1 MNERIKELAEQ
12 AGFECWKDEP
22 YRPEGQTID
31 WASNYDEELERFA
44 ELVRA
49 DEREV
54 CAKLCEQMTHRV
66 WKG

>member
-1 MNERIKELAEQ
+1 MNERIRELAEQ

-44 ELVRA
+44 ELIRA
-49 DEREV
+49 DERE
-54 CAKLCEQMTHRV
+54 KRV
-66 WKG
+66 PSKPNLRRRTGEP